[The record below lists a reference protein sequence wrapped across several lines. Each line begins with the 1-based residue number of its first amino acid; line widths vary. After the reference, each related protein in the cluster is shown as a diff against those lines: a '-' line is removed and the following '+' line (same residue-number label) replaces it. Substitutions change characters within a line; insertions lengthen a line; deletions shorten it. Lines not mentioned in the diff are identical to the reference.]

1 MRLPGCIAGADVEEL
16 RFAFELIAEAEP
28 AQAVRKNSLMKPG
41 SGRSKVDSG
50 GGLRSAALT
59 AIAAQRVEKARGGLG
74 GGLLGAAMAATAEAA
89 LAGARVTAARV
100 EMGVEVAH
108 AAAAH
113 AQPEPAGLLKGLLG
127 NPPAAVGVRT

>member
-1 MRLPGCIAGADVEEL
+1 MKSGVIKVRLPGCIAGADVEEL
-16 RFAFELIAEAEP
+16 RFAFELITEAEP

-74 GGLLGAAMAATAEAA
+74 GGLLGAA
-89 LAGARVTAARV
+89 TAARA

-108 AAAAH
+108 EAAAH
-113 AQPEPAGLLKGLLG
+113 AQSEPAGLLKGLLG
-127 NPPAAVGVRT
+127 N